1 MTTRLIARMMVCSVL
16 TAGSAVSAEAG
27 ATPPPSE
34 AIRVQVTELYKKGN
48 ELVDQGK
55 LVEAEASYREAWN
68 LLPTYDVA
76 TNLGAVLLDLR
87 RPSEAAELLR
97 YGAKNYPAGGKAERR
112 REIEDRFAKAREQ
125 VGTVRIE
132 IRSPRTVDAKAMRI
146 TIDGRPVA
154 AFDPAGDVY
163 VDPGRRTIEVTHEEY
178 LPAQYVLEAAKGS
191 TQKVTLTLVPRS
203 GTALGTSGAPGWPI
217 YVGTGTSAVL
227 VGVGVALTIAAGRQ
241 ASDADTQR
249 DELRSAG
256 TSCPDGCE
264 ALRSSYETADQ
275 SHNAAAGLYVAGGVI
290 ALTTVA
296 YALLAPGEK
305 EAGRAFVRPIP
316 TITATFQG
324 FSIAGS
330 F

>member
-1 MTTRLIARMMVCSVL
+1 MTTRFIARMVVCSLL
-16 TAGSAVSAEAG
+16 TAGSALSVEAG
-27 ATPPPSE
+27 AAPPPSE
-34 AIRVQVTELYKKGN
+34 SVRVRVTELYKKGN

-76 TNLGAVLLDLR
+76 TNLGAVLLDLH

-112 REIEDRFAKAREQ
+112 REIEARFAKAREQ

-132 IRSPRTVDAKAMRI
+132 IRSPRTLDTKVMRV
-146 TIDGRPVA
+146 TIDGRLVA
-154 AFDPAGDVY
+154 TFDPAEDVY
-163 VDPGRRTIEVTHEEY
+163 VEPGRRTIEVTHDEH
-178 LPAQYVLEAAKGS
+178 LPAQQVIEAAKGS
-191 TQKVTLTLVPRS
+191 TQKVALTLVPRS
-203 GTALGTSGAPGWPI
+203 GAALSTSGAPVWPI
-217 YVGTGTSAVL
+217 YVGAGTSAVL
-227 VGVGVALTIAAGRQ
+227 VGVGVAMTIVAGGQ
-241 ASDADTQR
+241 TSDADTQR
-249 DELRSAG
+249 DELRNAG
-256 TSCPDGCE
+256 TSCLNGCE

-275 SHNAAAGLYVAGGVI
+275 SDNAAAGLYVAGGVV